1 MEKYDLNKDFP
12 TQKEWLAGCSP
23 KEEQDF
29 IYGCCCYDTETGEG
43 KRVFTLRAARKYTL
57 EQLYCIQSFMI
68 MSDSVDILNAGKGC
82 ISFNNILKAIQE
94 HYPPPTKADRE
105 ETERKLL
112 EFKKAHPEFF
122 GVIEEDV

>member
-1 MEKYDLNKDFP
+1 MANYDLNKDFP
-12 TQKEWLAGCSP
+12 TQKEWLAMCSP

-29 IYGCCCYDTETGEG
+29 IYGCCYDTETGEG

-82 ISFNNILKAIQE
+82 ISFDNVLKAIEE
-94 HYPPPTKADRE
+94 HYPKPTKADRE
-105 ETERKLL
+105 ETQRKLL

-122 GVIEEDV
+122 GVIEEDVG